1 MKEVNYNET
10 ALIPFLQK
18 KCQDLLIS
26 NLILEANVNLLSSK
40 ANDLQIEI
48 QELLKKNES
57 LSKRK
62 KKDDPD
68 LDGQS
73 Y

>member
-1 MKEVNYNET
+1 MKEVNYNEK

-18 KCQDLLIS
+18 KCQDLLTS
-26 NLILEANVNLLSSK
+26 NLILEANVSMLSVK
-40 ANDLQIEI
+40 VNDLQSEIE
-48 QELLKKNES
+48 ELTRKNES

-62 KKDDPD
+62 KKDDPV

>member
-18 KCQDLLIS
+18 KCQELLIS

-40 ANDLQIEI
+40 VSDLQTEI
-48 QELLKKNES
+48 QELFKKNES

-62 KKDDPD
+62 KKDDLT